1 MLGNCRGVDLHR
13 CLVLERLPL
22 AVIVLIDTDMM
33 TIPVGLGTVLTSYG
47 IRSAQIKAS
56 VVLAASPVIVIV
68 LFFQWQIVQGIVGM
82 AIKD

>member
-1 MLGNCRGVDLHR
+1 M
-13 CLVLERLPL
+13 
-22 AVIVLIDTDMM
+22 IVLIDTDMM

-47 IRSAQIKAS
+47 ISSAQIKAL

-82 AIKD
+82 GIKD